1 MDELTPQAEVTAV
14 VVTANPPLH
23 MLLLALSAPF
33 GAIALM
39 ASPLLIAAIR
49 HAAGI

>member
-1 MDELTPQAEVTAV
+1 MDELTPQAEVAAV

-23 MLLLALSAPF
+23 TLLLALSAPF

-39 ASPLLIAAIR
+39 ASPLLIDAIR
-49 HAAGI
+49 HTAGI

>member
-1 MDELTPQAEVTAV
+1 MEESTRRAEATV
-14 VVTANPPLH
+14 ANPPVRT
-23 MLLLALSAPF
+23 LLLAVAAPF

-39 ASPLLIAAIR
+39 ASPLLIDAIR